1 MYGKTLVYTHV
12 AINGY
17 IKTIMLTLWH
27 DVTPHQRRHHH
38 QNHHHPHYYHHHHQG
53 VKNYFLKSRWGKI
66 RIALQGNWTQ
76 EIHGPKYENSLFC
89 PPLLCFKK
97 KIRKNNSPYWFQHV
111 KKWRWGNFGM
121 PHSRFLLQ
129 KTGTLREKT
138 LSLLKRICQN
148 TK

>member
-27 DVTPHQRRHHH
+27 DFTPHQHRHHH
-38 QNHHHPHYYHHHHQG
+38 HNHHHHYHHHQQG

-89 PPLLCFKK
+89 PPLLCLKK
-97 KIRKNNSPYWFQHV
+97 KRSEKIISAIGSSMAINGGGATSEC
-111 KKWRWGNFGM
+111 

-129 KTGTLREKT
+129 KTGTLLVKT
-138 LSLLKRICQN
+138 LLLLKSRCQN